1 MTAQNRVR
9 LDEIDGIRGWAAFV
23 VLLFHVIGEM
33 LKYAVPAVNN
43 AWFAPLLAGDIA
55 VLVFFV
61 LSGDALS
68 SAFFA
73 GGGNKVIDRLL
84 VRRYLRLTIPIVM
97 SCAITY
103 LIMVLGFDFHI
114 QAAKVLQRPDWLAQF
129 LQFKASI
136 VGLLRYSLL
145 GVYVS
150 HTRELSYSPFLWTM
164 SIEMIGSMLVFL
176 LCYLW
181 KTLKN
186 PHWICLVLIIWLT
199 ALGSYFSLFYAGVL
213 LGYCR
218 QQGYFEKLLDN
229 KSHQIAVPCIL
240 IAIAGMLILTKG
252 LHRPIIL
259 TLPISMLLVF
269 CFYTQKQIKLFF
281 SNKLSRFLGDISFP
295 LYLIHFQVLISL
307 MSWLVVKNFADKDLV
322 DQNVMLKIAVI
333 TLLFSL
339 FAAWCFRCLE
349 RAILKQADSFTLRI
363 LK

>member
-23 VLLFHVIGEM
+23 VLLFHIFGEM

-136 VGLLRYSLL
+136 VGLLRYSML